1 MPLIS
6 SISGV
11 RGVFGD
17 GLDPD
22 VLVRYSAAF
31 GRWVRS
37 TSEAERPLVL
47 IGRDGRTTGA
57 LAARIVSGT
66 LEAAGCRVIDAG
78 MTPTPTLE
86 VAIEKEEADGGLMLS
101 ASHNPAE
108 WNALKLFNRR
118 GEYLSAEAGG
128 CVQRD
133 SGKPVAEATRSYDA
147 IGDHRRRSYLDH
159 HVERI
164 LALPYVRPER
174 IREAGFT
181 VVVDGINS
189 VGGPALTR
197 LLDALGVEEGQITCL
212 NCEPTGRFA
221 HPPEPR
227 PEHLEET
234 VAAVAETG
242 ADLGLVVDPDVDR
255 LALVEDGGRFFGEEL
270 TQVVAADFLWRHES
284 GPFVTNLSSSRT
296 IEDVAAEHG
305 EEVYRSPVG
314 EINVVEKMKE
324 KNALIGGEGNGGVI
338 LPRLHYGRDALVGSA
353 LVLQYL
359 AEEDCTLSDLGERY
373 PRYVM
378 SKDSLP
384 VEGLDPDTLL
394 AKMRERY
401 ADEEIDTQDGLK
413 IDFPDRWVHMRES
426 NTEPILRIYTEA
438 PSEGEAR
445 ELGER
450 FKGELEELAG
460 V

>member
-17 GLDPD
+17 GLDPG
-22 VLVRYSAAF
+22 VLTRYAAAY
-31 GRWVRS
+31 GSWVR
-37 TSEAERPLVL
+37 ERSSGPDGPLVIL
-47 IGRDGRTTGA
+47 GRDGRTTGG
-57 LAARIVSGT
+57 LAGRIVAGT
-66 LEAAGCRVIDAG
+66 LEATGCRVVDAG

-86 VAIEKEEADGGLMLS
+86 LAVTREDADGGIMLS

-108 WNALKLFNRR
+108 WNALKLFDGN
-118 GEYLSAEAGG
+118 GEFLSAGEGG
-128 CVQRD
+128 RVRER
-133 SGKPVAEATRSYDA
+133 AEEEPAAWTGSHEA
-147 IGDHRRRSYLDH
+147 IGDYRRRSYLDH

-164 LALPYVRPER
+164 LELPYVRPET
-174 IREAGFT
+174 IRAADFS

-189 VGGPALTR
+189 VGGPALRR
-197 LLDALGVEEGQITCL
+197 LLEALGVEEESITCL

-227 PEHLEET
+227 PEHVEEAVRT
-234 VAAVAETG
+234 VAETG

-270 TQVVAADFLWRHES
+270 TQVVAADFLWRHRS

-296 IEDVAAEHG
+296 IEDVARDRG
-305 EEVYRSPVG
+305 EKVYRSPVG

-324 KNALIGGEGNGGVI
+324 VEALIGGEGNGGVI
-338 LPRLHYGRDALVGSA
+338 LPELHYGRDALVGSA

-359 AEEDCTLSDLGERY
+359 AEEGCTLSELGARY

-384 VEGLDPDTLL
+384 VDGFDPAELL
-394 AKMRERY
+394 ARVRERY
-401 ADEEIDTQDGLK
+401 AEEELDLQDGVK
-413 IDFPDRWVHMRES
+413 IDFADRWVHLRES
-426 NTEPILRIYTEA
+426 NTEPIVRIYTEA
-438 PSEGEAR
+438 PTEEEAR
-445 ELGER
+445 ELGAR
-450 FKGELEELAG
+450 FKDELRELAG
-460 V
+460 